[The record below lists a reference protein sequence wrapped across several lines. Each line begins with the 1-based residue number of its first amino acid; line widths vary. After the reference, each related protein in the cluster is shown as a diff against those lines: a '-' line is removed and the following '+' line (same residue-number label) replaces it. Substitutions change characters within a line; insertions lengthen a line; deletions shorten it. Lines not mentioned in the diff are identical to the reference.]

1 MIEFRNLTKAY
12 RTTRGRKVIVDDLT
26 LTLPAGAKVGV
37 LGRNG
42 AGKSTLLGMIA
53 GTRAARFRLDPPPRR
68 DLLAARARRQLPPR
82 R

>member
-1 MIEFRNLTKAY
+1 MIEFRRVSKHYLTP
-12 RTTRGRKVIVDDLT
+12 TSRKVVLDELT

-53 GTRAARFRLDPPPRR
+53 GTGRSPGRSASAAASIRS
-68 DLLAARARRQLPPR
+68 
-82 R
+82 